1 MLMLRDHLS
10 LVLAAMLLAVGL
22 GVPLGLASYLYPK
35 AGQVILR
42 LVDLIQTTP
51 ALALLGVIMVAMG
64 PGKPTVVVGL
74 ALYSLLPIVR
84 NTSLGLS
91 QVPAYLKEAGD
102 GMGMTRAYRLR
113 HVELPL
119 ALPMIFTGVRIAA
132 VNAIGTAVFAAF
144 VGGGGLGGVFYTAIR
159 QKDLPLML
167 KLSLIHI

>member
-1 MLMLRDHLS
+1 MTMLMLRDHLS

-113 HVELPL
+113 HV
-119 ALPMIFTGVRIAA
+119 
-132 VNAIGTAVFAAF
+132 
-144 VGGGGLGGVFYTAIR
+144 
-159 QKDLPLML
+159 
-167 KLSLIHI
+167 

>member
-1 MLMLRDHLS
+1 MTMLMLRDHLA

-35 AGQVILR
+35 AGRVILR

-91 QVPAYLKEAGD
+91 QVPA
-102 GMGMTRAYRLR
+102 
-113 HVELPL
+113 
-119 ALPMIFTGVRIAA
+119 
-132 VNAIGTAVFAAF
+132 
-144 VGGGGLGGVFYTAIR
+144 
-159 QKDLPLML
+159 
-167 KLSLIHI
+167 

>member
-102 GMGMTRAYRLR
+102 GMVAQARAL
-113 HVELPL
+113 L
-119 ALPMIFTGVRIAA
+119 APVDRR
-132 VNAIGTAVFAAF
+132 
-144 VGGGGLGGVFYTAIR
+144 GGLRRPVRRTAPVPPAAPKR
-159 QKDLPLML
+159 RRDAGAV
-167 KLSLIHI
+167 